1 MGLIWKCGLALLL
14 VFFAGSVEARLRAV
28 APGQVPELRE
38 DEGLV
43 VVAVDTNVDLYRVR
57 LMRNGRLFGSGS
69 MDDLKEGHNYA
80 LYIAAAGEY
89 EWVDLWPVRQVKYAL
104 RKDPEF
110 RFSVEPGAITYPGDL
125 LFRPSSLW
133 RAQMLVY
140 NRGLAAMDWLDEH
153 HPQLLARHG
162 MVYSGHYPDPFPA
175 FYLDTRNAMGA
186 NKPAADVVFR
196 APPEPGN
203 LPLAVE
209 TLFRHSR
216 IVSVDLNPRG
226 DLLAIHVRENDDEWA
241 IELVDLRA
249 GTLTV
254 MATSVRRFVRMQWSG
269 DDKLLVTAHP
279 RRQVPITSVIRIEEA
294 ADGRRSF
301 SHKRLPVGMVVNS
314 LPREPNH
321 ILYASRLRRNSSG
334 SGGDMMVHRMDI
346 SSDAAIDAF
355 RSTLNTRLN
364 GGLRDDSRWFFDGE
378 GRLRAAVVQR
388 DDEAYLVHGQE
399 HDFQDVL
406 KLSGDRDLDPV
417 GLSYDASRIYGIT
430 DRDRE
435 QRELVAF
442 DVASRQI
449 TETLFSR
456 EGVDV
461 VDVLWD
467 ERQEPNGVAYYEG
480 GRLVSEYFT
489 EADNALEQ
497 RLRRAFPD
505 RTVAMTARSS
515 DRQQVLLWVDGG
527 DQPAQLFHVDV
538 PQGRASHVAD
548 AEPWLEEANFAP
560 TEVVAF
566 AGADG
571 LAMEAFL
578 TMPDVPG
585 KRPLIVFPHGGPVG
599 VADTLHFDPEVQF
612 LASLGYAVL
621 RVNFRGSAGY
631 GRAFREAGM
640 RSHGTLI
647 EDDIDA
653 AMQHVL
659 ARYPLDETRMCAM
672 GTSYGGYSALISSIR
687 WPERFKC
694 AISMAGVSDRILFYT
709 ASDGGRSERGRERLE
724 RFIGNPKTDEAEML
738 TSSPLYQ
745 FRELNVPVMLVH
757 GREDR
762 RVDFEHSHRLLRL
775 LDMAGRTPVGLV
787 FDEEGHGFGDI
798 DNVHAIWRGVA
809 GFLREHLD

>member
-1 MGLIWKCGLALLL
+1 MVSLWKGGLALLL
-14 VFFAGSVEARLRAV
+14 MVFAGSAEARLRAV

-38 DEGLV
+38 NEGLV
-43 VVAVDTNVDLYRVR
+43 LVAIDTNVDLYRAR
-57 LMRNGRLFGSGS
+57 LMRNGQLFGSGS

-80 LYIAAAGEY
+80 LYIATAGDY
-89 EWVDLWPVRQVKYAL
+89 EWVDLWPVRQLRYTL

-110 RFSVEPGAITYPGDL
+110 RFSVQPGTITYPGDL

-140 NRGLAAMDWLDEH
+140 NRGLAAMDWLDEN
-153 HPQLLARHG
+153 HPLLLERHG

-175 FYLDTRNAMGA
+175 FYLGSRGEEATSRPASGA
-186 NKPAADVVFR
+186 TFR
-196 APPEPGN
+196 APPSPGE
-203 LPLAVE
+203 LPLPVE
-209 TLFRHSR
+209 TLFRPDR
-216 IVSVDLNPRG
+216 IVSVELNPRG
-226 DLLAIHVRENDDEWA
+226 DLLAIHVRENEDEWA

-254 MATSVRRFVRMQWSG
+254 MATSVRRFVRMEWSG
-269 DDKLLVTAHP
+269 NDRLLVTAHP
-279 RRQVPITSVIRIEEA
+279 FRQVPIVSVIRIEED
-294 ADGRRSF
+294 ADGRRGF
-301 SHKRLPVGMVVNS
+301 SAKRLPVGMVVS
-314 LPREPNH
+314 ALPNDPDH

-334 SGGDMMVHRMDI
+334 TGGHMMVHRMDI
-346 SSDAAIDAF
+346 SSDEAIDGF

-364 GGLRDDSRWFFDGE
+364 GGLRDDSHWLLDGE

-388 DDEAYLVHGQE
+388 DDEYVLVHGE
-399 HDFQDVL
+399 GHDFQDVM

-417 GLSYDASRIYGIT
+417 GLSHDASRIYGIT

-449 TETLFSR
+449 TQTLFSR
-456 EGVDV
+456 EGSDV
-461 VDVLWD
+461 VGVVFDD
-467 ERQEPNGVAYYEG
+467 RQEPIGVSYYEG

-497 RLRRAFPD
+497 RLRQAFPG
-505 RTVAMTARSS
+505 RTVAMAARSS
-515 DRQQVLLWVDGG
+515 DRQQVILWVDGG
-527 DQPAQLFHVDV
+527 DQPLQLFHVDV
-538 PQGRASHVAD
+538 GQGRASLVAD
-548 AEPWLEEANFAP
+548 DLPWLEDVEFAP
-560 TEVVAF
+560 TEVVSFTA
-566 AGADG
+566 ADG

-578 TMPDVPG
+578 TVPRMPG
-585 KRPLIVFPHGGPVG
+585 KRPLIVFPHGGPIG
-599 VADTLHFDPEVQF
+599 VADTLHFDREVQF

-640 RSHGTLI
+640 RNYGTLI

-659 ARYPLDETRMCAM
+659 ARFPLDESRMCAL

-687 WPERFKC
+687 WPDRFRC
-694 AISMAGVSDRILFYT
+694 AVSIAGVSDRILFYT
-709 ASDGGRSERGRERLE
+709 ASDSGRSERGRATLE
-724 RFIGNPKTDEAEML
+724 RVIGNPRTDEEAMQA
-738 TSSPLYQ
+738 TSPLYHIDK
-745 FRELNVPVMLVH
+745 LTVPVMLVH

-762 RVDFEHSHRLLRL
+762 RVDFEHSYRLLRL
-775 LDMAGRTPVGLV
+775 LEMAGRTPVGLV
-787 FDEEGHGFGDI
+787 FDDEGHGFRDI
-798 DNVHAIWRGVA
+798 DNVHALWSGVA
-809 GFLREHLD
+809 GFLREHLE